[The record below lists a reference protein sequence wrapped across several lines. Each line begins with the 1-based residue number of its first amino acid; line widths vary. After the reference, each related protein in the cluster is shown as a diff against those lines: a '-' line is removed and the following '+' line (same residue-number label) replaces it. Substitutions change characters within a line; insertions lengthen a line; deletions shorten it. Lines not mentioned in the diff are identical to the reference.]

1 MSIYETPEYSSIIAG
16 LQAYLKTYTGLKEG
30 APLWVSYLGNSAVQ
44 YDILPLPGNKTIE
57 TYINDK
63 ELKEFPFAFRS
74 MESTADELARLE
86 AIGFYESFSDW
97 LDSQTDAGNLP
108 TLPEGKTAEAIE
120 SLGWGYLYQEGV
132 SATGIYQV
140 QCRLV
145 YEE

>member
-1 MSIYETPEYSSIIAG
+1 MSIYETPEYNSIIEG
-16 LQAYLKTYTGLKEG
+16 LQAYLKTYAGLKEG
-30 APLWVSYLGNSAVQ
+30 APLWVSYLGNNAVQ

-57 TYINDK
+57 TYINGK

-86 AIGFYESFSDW
+86 TIGFYESFSDW
-97 LDSQTDAGNLP
+97 LDSQTDAGILP
-108 TLPEGKTAEAIE
+108 ILPEGKTAEAIE
-120 SLGWGYLYQEGV
+120 SLGWGYLYQEGT